1 MKRQTG
7 TDKVSSATRGATV
20 MSSSCLLAGLCPTDL
35 VTFTFQDQ
43 CQVCTHSR
51 TVSYRHCHLY
61 VPGSMSGM
69 YTLPDC
75 VLQTLSPLRSRI
87 SGRYVPTGA
96 SEHCHYNNNNDSYIA
111 LYPVNIY
118 KLAALY
124 IITIKIRMTIKKVP
138 VL

>member
-75 VLQTLSPLRSRI
+75 VLQTLSLLRSRI
-87 SGRYVPTGA
+87 NDRYVHIAGLCPTDLVTFTFQDQWQVCTH
-96 SEHCHYNNNNDSYIA
+96 SRIVSYRPCH
-111 LYPVNIY
+111 LY
-118 KLAALY
+118 
-124 IITIKIRMTIKKVP
+124 VP
-138 VL
+138 GSMSGMYA